1 MKYHIESSDLRI
13 QVNSIGMELSS
24 IQSKN
29 SNQEYLWQGNPAF
42 WAGQAPVLFPIIGA
56 LKNGEMIYKGTTYSM
71 EKHGLVRN
79 SLKPKLI
86 SSGNNF
92 LRFAL
97 SWDKESLIAY
107 PFKFR
112 LEIEFLLEGKTLLI
126 KHHISNEG
134 DDFML
139 YSIGGHPAFNCPLHS
154 DEKYEDYYLQ
164 FPKEETDAT
173 CQIEPNGL
181 IGLGRIPMLNQSKT
195 IPLHSHLFDHDALVF
210 KNLKSRKVSLEHQT
224 RGPILAVEYQD
235 FNYLGIWA
243 KPSAPFVCIEPWL
256 GIADSVDTNQNFE
269 EKEGLLKLAPGESDQ
284 KSYSITILE

>member
-1 MKYHIESSDLRI
+1 
-13 QVNSIGMELSS
+13 MELSS
-24 IQSKN
+24 IHSKN
-29 SNQEYLWQGNPAF
+29 SNQEYLWQGNPAY
-42 WAGQAPVLFPIIGA
+42 WTGQAPVLFPIVGA
-56 LKNGEMIYKGTTYSM
+56 LKNGQMIYKGITYSM

-97 SWDKESLIAY
+97 SWDEESLTAY

-112 LEIEFLLEGKTLLI
+112 LEIEFLLNGKTLQV
-126 KHHISNEG
+126 KHHISNESEV
-134 DDFML
+134 FML

-164 FPKEETDAT
+164 FPEDETDAT
-173 CQIEPNGL
+173 CMIEPNGL
-181 IGLGRIPMLNQSKT
+181 IGLGSIPMLIQSKT
-195 IPLHSHLFDHDALVF
+195 IPLHSHLFDDDALVF
-210 KNLKSRKVSLEHQT
+210 KNLKSRKVALVSQK

-243 KPSAPFVCIEPWL
+243 KPSAPFICIEPWL
-256 GIADSVDTNQNFE
+256 GIADSVNTNQNFE
-269 EKEGLLKLAPGESDQ
+269 EKEGLLKLAPGKSDQ
-284 KSYSITILE
+284 KSYSITILD